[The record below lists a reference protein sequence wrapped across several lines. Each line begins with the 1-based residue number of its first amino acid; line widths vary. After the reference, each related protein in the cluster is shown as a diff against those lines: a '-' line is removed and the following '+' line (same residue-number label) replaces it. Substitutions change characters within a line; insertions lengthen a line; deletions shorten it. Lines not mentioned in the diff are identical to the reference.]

1 MKQQQQRNITT
12 TKSDTAMDS
21 HHHHHHHHNR
31 PVNRFIRF
39 LFQPSHASSLAFN
52 RIIIGILLFIDTF
65 HERGLS
71 RADIIWSET
80 MIKQRCRFPLF
91 ESLSFDSNVQ
101 PSFIYA
107 IYTIMI
113 IGLIGIILGYHYRLS
128 TFLYTITYWILLMQD
143 RSRWN
148 NHSYLFGL
156 LAIQLLMNDSNHK
169 WSLDSF
175 WNNRKNDDDDDYIE
189 HWQYFLLRFQIFI
202 VYFYAG
208 LKKFNPD
215 WLSGYSMINISQN
228 WIFRSAM
235 LLSIPDYWIDYY
247 LIHLIGFIFD
257 LFVGFLL
264 IYQPTRW
271 LAFILCSIFNLIN
284 SQLFQIGMFPWIML
298 AIMPIFC
305 RPDWPMIII
314 WKLGMG
320 NKFCNKNPI
329 TDNSHCNTNVQNK
342 QQQQQPQHFHWNIRR
357 IFVAIFVILY
367 IIIQLTLPFAFL
379 IFRGYNTWTTGI
391 YGYNW
396 DMMVHNWNHL
406 HTQIK
411 IRAHDRR
418 NNETIIRYL
427 DSESWTHNN
436 RWTHHADM
444 AKQFARCVE
453 QKLRMNND
461 YYEHIE
467 LYLDVWTSLNGRFA
481 QRIFDPNVDLIRAQW
496 SPFEMADW
504 IIPIYPQSNYWR
516 QRLLNHFE
524 SFDSIIRQNEQ
535 NGSLTLFLADRPYE
549 SFRSYID
556 DNFIEPIRL
565 IIFDR
570 TLMIRMSNQMTNN
583 EFHEYI
589 LIANDQLQIPPGTMI
604 ELTTIGSS
612 ESYFALLYP
621 HQLSINNKNQLSA
634 LDEQQ
639 QQQQQS
645 SSTSSSYSELIRK
658 RNAYIASIKHIAIGI
673 HYLIWDCI
681 IITITRLLFET
692 IDLLRC
698 LC

>member
-1 MKQQQQRNITT
+1 MMVPTKVLNSFEFNRSKMKQQQQRNITT

-228 WIFRSAM
+228 WIFRPAM
-235 LLSIPDYWIDYY
+235 
-247 LIHLIGFIFD
+247 
-257 LFVGFLL
+257 
-264 IYQPTRW
+264 
-271 LAFILCSIFNLIN
+271 
-284 SQLFQIGMFPWIML
+284 
-298 AIMPIFC
+298 
-305 RPDWPMIII
+305 
-314 WKLGMG
+314 
-320 NKFCNKNPI
+320 
-329 TDNSHCNTNVQNK
+329 
-342 QQQQQPQHFHWNIRR
+342 
-357 IFVAIFVILY
+357 
-367 IIIQLTLPFAFL
+367 
-379 IFRGYNTWTTGI
+379 
-391 YGYNW
+391 
-396 DMMVHNWNHL
+396 
-406 HTQIK
+406 
-411 IRAHDRR
+411 
-418 NNETIIRYL
+418 
-427 DSESWTHNN
+427 
-436 RWTHHADM
+436 
-444 AKQFARCVE
+444 
-453 QKLRMNND
+453 
-461 YYEHIE
+461 
-467 LYLDVWTSLNGRFA
+467 
-481 QRIFDPNVDLIRAQW
+481 
-496 SPFEMADW
+496 
-504 IIPIYPQSNYWR
+504 
-516 QRLLNHFE
+516 
-524 SFDSIIRQNEQ
+524 
-535 NGSLTLFLADRPYE
+535 
-549 SFRSYID
+549 
-556 DNFIEPIRL
+556 
-565 IIFDR
+565 
-570 TLMIRMSNQMTNN
+570 
-583 EFHEYI
+583 
-589 LIANDQLQIPPGTMI
+589 
-604 ELTTIGSS
+604 
-612 ESYFALLYP
+612 
-621 HQLSINNKNQLSA
+621 
-634 LDEQQ
+634 
-639 QQQQQS
+639 
-645 SSTSSSYSELIRK
+645 
-658 RNAYIASIKHIAIGI
+658 
-673 HYLIWDCI
+673 
-681 IITITRLLFET
+681 
-692 IDLLRC
+692 
-698 LC
+698 